1 MIDPDV
7 RDRANEVIGR
17 IFALDEAVS
26 NANAFCA
33 LLKNLHAR
41 DLSSVKEPHVTT
53 ITMVRAGIL
62 RSAIGTVMACLDP
75 QDWRGNRASAGQILD
90 MLKDAEVVAALKTP
104 ATESSQDAALHQAR
118 ADYDSLR
125 RGDLFE
131 RGRRLR
137 NDAIAHL
144 LMPDSPTPTV
154 TYETIYS
161 LRDGAEQLVAN
172 LYHASGRGGPQ
183 FPTHKARLEEHAR
196 IFWDTYFRGM
206 DCVQKSSEPESL
218 ELEP

>member
-1 MIDPDV
+1 MTDPAV
-7 RDRANEVIGR
+7 RDLANEIIGR
-17 IFALDEAVS
+17 IFALDEAV
-26 NANAFCA
+26 ANAGAFRA
-33 LLKNLHAR
+33 LLENLHAR
-41 DLSSVKEPHVTT
+41 DLSSVTEQHVTA

-90 MLKDAEVVAALKTP
+90 MLKDAEVVKALKEP
-104 ATESSQDAALHQAR
+104 ATGSSQEAALHQAR

-144 LMPDSPTPTV
+144 LMPESPTPTV
-154 TYETIYS
+154 AYETIYS
-161 LRDGAEQLVAN
+161 LHDAAEQLVTL
-172 LYHASGRGGPQ
+172 LYQASDRGDPQ
-183 FPTHKARLEEHAR
+183 FPGHKARLEEHAR

-206 DCVQKSSEPESL
+206 DCAALPRGLGS
-218 ELEP
+218 